1 MFLRDIHEGH
11 LSTEKAGNKQSNF
24 TNELKNFDKGI
35 KTLERIFLKIIQDYY
50 LVQEK
55 KFFSSFKSR

>member
-35 KTLERIFLKIIQDYY
+35 KTLERIFLKII
-50 LVQEK
+50 
-55 KFFSSFKSR
+55 